1 MCPDQLML
9 PFILNTPLSNALSRT
24 NTSGYW
30 YLNYMVMK
38 VLSDT
43 TCDVQLIDKDIV
55 ASALRRKTT
64 ALTLELSSLENEKV
78 KLEEIIASASTSVI
92 YHDESNVKPF
102 VVGDV
107 VQHNWNEGGTW
118 WDKYRITAIHND
130 DTTNPRYELTYS
142 DDSMVHDV
150 SPALIRHPESEIEKA
165 RRELPL
171 LNKKIKVF
179 RTNLAFVRMETTH
192 GKTDVL
198 TLDAMETLL
207 EVVLA
212 ETESKPRDTSNNF
225 SGSDTIK
232 WTNCFGTSEEV
243 LKLSER
249 LIAGRKQALPPTQSS
264 DVIEDI
270 TITRAMSLKQQID
283 TMYYGSEDARTKYW
297 SLKDTADCHIYGGK
311 YQEALVSLQ
320 EACQLWNHIVDSTS
334 NNNSNNN
341 NNNNSNNEDNRT
353 DKTHPDMVIQSRN
366 DLQITAC
373 QRVLSTKVSVSFKSG
388 AMVDVY
394 DPIAIEELTK
404 LMASFNEVPTVSI
417 PDLSVTDADVIDMTT
432 PTPSTTTDAIADA
445 NSVANECCYCHQPST
460 QGIIISH
467 GDFLC
472 IDCQHNS
479 PLSVYYTNS
488 R

>member
-1 MCPDQLML
+1 
-9 PFILNTPLSNALSRT
+9 
-24 NTSGYW
+24 
-30 YLNYMVMK
+30 MVMK

-55 ASALRRKTT
+55 SSALRRKTT
-64 ALTLELSSLENEKV
+64 ALTLELSSLENEKT
-78 KLEEIIASASTSVI
+78 KFEEILASARVSVI
-92 YHDESNVKPF
+92 DHDGSNVKPF
-102 VVGDV
+102 VLGDV

-118 WDKYRITAIHND
+118 WDNYRITAIHND

-142 DDSMVHDV
+142 DDSMVHGV
-150 SPALIRHPESEIEKA
+150 PATLIRHPESEVEKA

-171 LNKKIKVF
+171 LNRKINVF
-179 RTNLAFVRMETTH
+179 RSNLAFVQMETTH
-192 GKTDVL
+192 GKNDVL
-198 TLDAMETLL
+198 TMDALESLL

-212 ETESKPRDTSNNF
+212 ESESKPRDTSNRSG
-225 SGSDTIK
+225 SGSDAIK
-232 WTNCFGTSEEV
+232 WTSCFGTAEEV

-249 LIAGRKQALPPTQSS
+249 LVAGRKQASLSTQSS
-264 DVIEDI
+264 DVVIEDT

-283 TMYYGSEDARTKYW
+283 VMYYGSEDARTKYW
-297 SLKDTADCHIYGGK
+297 SLKDTADRLIYGGK
-311 YQEALVSLQ
+311 YHQAMFPLQ

-334 NNNSNNN
+334 NNNNSNNDGSNNN
-341 NNNNSNNEDNRT
+341 NNNINNNEDNRT
-353 DKTHPDMVIQSRN
+353 DKTHPDLVIQTRN

-404 LMASFNEVPTVSI
+404 LMASFNEVPTVPI
-417 PDLSVTDADVIDMTT
+417 PDGSVIDVSVTDADVIDMTT
-432 PTPSTTTDAIADA
+432 PTTTPSTTTDATAESTADA
-445 NSVANECCYCHQPST
+445 NSVAKECCYCHQPST